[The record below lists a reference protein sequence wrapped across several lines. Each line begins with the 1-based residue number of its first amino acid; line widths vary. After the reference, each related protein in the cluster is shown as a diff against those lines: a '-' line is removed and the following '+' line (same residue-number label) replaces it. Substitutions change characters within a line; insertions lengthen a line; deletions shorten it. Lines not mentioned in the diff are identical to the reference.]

1 MPHELGHLQG
11 IEFRDILLSQMGRLK
26 QFWDAGAI
34 NMIEYQHS
42 RLRIAYQSKP
52 TLRSALDFCNHSTSF
67 TAGWKIV
74 EG

>member
-26 QFWDAGAI
+26 
-34 NMIEYQHS
+34 
-42 RLRIAYQSKP
+42 SKP